1 MGEIDYENYNS
12 QITSTAV
19 YGEQKYQEPFFY
31 PLNYTGRH
39 GYFIFNLKNN
49 ENLQCYK
56 NCYSCSKNGESED
69 EQNCLACIDEYHLV
83 ENTKN
88 CLKSPIGYYL
98 KENNI
103 YSSCHPLC
111 GYCISKEINDSYM
124 NCLSCKE
131 NDYLLYPKNKNCLK
145 CSKYVNY
152 EQTKC
157 INEIPDRFYLSNPT
171 YGIIEKCNDYC
182 SKCSTGPEYNN
193 MNCDYCIEGYYLL
206 IENNKK
212 NCFKNDIKI
221 PSNYFSKENEPNIYY
236 KCYELCGSCY
246 NEGNALNMNCKTCI
260 NNDTYEYDPY
270 YKNCFPRISCIN
282 YFYYNLDKNN
292 YKSKICLPEGVN
304 CPEIMP
310 FEIIESK
317 ECVSSC
323 SYEDY
328 INLKCKTSNVNIH
341 SDNIINSFNYEI
353 ENNDKLINQII
364 TDSFEDLTINGS
376 NIVYQITTTLNQQY
390 RVQTK
395 INDGLSIIQLGECE
409 SILKKEN
416 NISENVSLIILKYD
430 LKANESISKKVEY
443 DVYNPLTRKKLKL
456 DKCNNTNIELYI
468 PVDMNEDLLELYEK
482 ADNQGYDIFNP
493 ENNFYNDI
501 CTPYTSINGTDIIL
515 SDRVSDILN
524 NIGSLC
530 EKSCDYGD
538 VYTENKKVLCKCST
552 KMNSNLEITKEDF
565 TLKKF
570 EKIYLHIKNNLNYKV
585 LKCYKLLFNLKS
597 LVYNIGFYIISINII
612 LFLILT
618 AINFSKSGHKLKIIC
633 SKIVE
638 DRKNYI
644 SKNLNKND
652 TILKDIFSF
661 DNKKDSKILNNNN
674 NKQKRL
680 SKSKQQYYLEDPPKK
695 GIKNQTNN
703 IFFIN
708 NEQTRRKASKKFNL
722 IASNNIDNSNNNNDN
737 IIAIKLNTNR
747 KIIKNSKKINKNIK
761 IKRKTAPSIQFNNSL
776 IMSDNNINS
785 KNSTNSRKSLYKRN
799 SKFAK
804 NSDSEGEREN
814 NFISSNISKEDIDI
828 LFNEEELN
836 QLDYKMAIE
845 IDKRDYITYYF
856 SLIKQKQLLIFTF
869 LVNKDY
875 NIYLMKIS
883 LFLCSFVL
891 YLMTN
896 TFFFDNNNMHKIYK
910 DN

>member
-1 MGEIDYENYNS
+1 M
-12 QITSTAV
+12 
-19 YGEQKYQEPFFY
+19 
-31 PLNYTGRH
+31 
-39 GYFIFNLKNN
+39 
-49 ENLQCYK
+49 
-56 NCYSCSKNGESED
+56 
-69 EQNCLACIDEYHLV
+69 
-83 ENTKN
+83 
-88 CLKSPIGYYL
+88 
-98 KENNI
+98 
-103 YSSCHPLC
+103 
-111 GYCISKEINDSYM
+111 
-124 NCLSCKE
+124 
-131 NDYLLYPKNKNCLK
+131 
-145 CSKYVNY
+145 
-152 EQTKC
+152 
-157 INEIPDRFYLSNPT
+157 
-171 YGIIEKCNDYC
+171 
-182 SKCSTGPEYNN
+182 
-193 MNCDYCIEGYYLL
+193 
-206 IENNKK
+206 
-212 NCFKNDIKI
+212 
-221 PSNYFSKENEPNIYY
+221 
-236 KCYELCGSCY
+236 
-246 NEGNALNMNCKTCI
+246 
-260 NNDTYEYDPY
+260 
-270 YKNCFPRISCIN
+270 
-282 YFYYNLDKNN
+282 
-292 YKSKICLPEGVN
+292 
-304 CPEIMP
+304 
-310 FEIIESK
+310 
-317 ECVSSC
+317 
-323 SYEDY
+323 
-328 INLKCKTSNVNIH
+328 
-341 SDNIINSFNYEI
+341 
-353 ENNDKLINQII
+353 
-364 TDSFEDLTINGS
+364 
-376 NIVYQITTTLNQQY
+376 
-390 RVQTK
+390 
-395 INDGLSIIQLGECE
+395 GECE

-468 PVDMNEDLLELYEK
+468 PVDMNEDLLELYKK

-570 EKIYLHIKNNLNYKV
+570 EKIYLHLKNNLNYKV

-618 AINFSKSGHKLKIIC
+618 VINFSKSGHKLKIIC

-652 TILKDIFSF
+652 TILKNIFSF

-680 SKSKQQYYLEDPPKK
+680 SKIKQQYYLEEPPKK
-695 GIKNQTNN
+695 EIKNQTNN

-708 NEQTRRKASKKFNL
+708 NEQTRRKNSKKFNL

-737 IIAIKLNTNR
+737 IIAIKLNTNS

-836 QLDYKMAIE
+836 QLDYNMAIE

-896 TFFFDNNNMHKIYK
+896 AFFFDNNNLHKIYK
-910 DN
+910 DNGKYNLFFQIPQILYSSIISSTTTVILKNLSLSQKSIIKIKKTNDIKIMTTNFISLQKCFKYKLIFFNLFGIILLAFNWYYITLFCSVYSNTQSHLLTDAFTSFCLSLIYPFGLSLIPGFLRIPALKSEKKDKFYLYRISQLIAFI